1 MPRFNKQE
9 DELKTRFDKWLYFLK
24 NLEDFEEIPAI
35 LNEGVFVKGFETAE
49 IANFDKKQMTEYEDS
64 LKVYRDL
71 KGVVDTSFEE
81 GEKIGIKK
89 GIETGKN
96 KMAEEMAKKS
106 IKEGLSIDLISKLTG
121 LSREEIE
128 KLQ

>member
-1 MPRFNKQE
+1 
-9 DELKTRFDKWLYFLK
+9 
-24 NLEDFEEIPAI
+24 
-35 LNEGVFVKGFETAE
+35 
-49 IANFDKKQMTEYEDS
+49 MTEYEDS